1 MFVLAGTMQKK
12 PHAKA
17 AKAAKAA
24 KNRVNQQV
32 LVCGDHALIGEG
44 TPEIRIQIPLRPSRP
59 LREAQ

>member
-17 AKAAKAA
+17 AKAAK
-24 KNRVNQQV
+24 NRVNQEV